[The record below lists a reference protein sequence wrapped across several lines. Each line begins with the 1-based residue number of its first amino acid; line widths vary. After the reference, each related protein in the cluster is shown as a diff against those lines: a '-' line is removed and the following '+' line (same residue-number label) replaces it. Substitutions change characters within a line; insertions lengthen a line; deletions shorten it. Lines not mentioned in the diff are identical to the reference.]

1 MTERLKGTGV
11 ALITP
16 FLPDGSIDFDSLKK
30 LVEDA
35 ISNGVDYLVT
45 LCTTSETPT
54 LTEQE
59 KEQVVRTVVEV
70 NRGRVAVVRGL
81 GGPCT
86 HRLIHCLQTFDFTG
100 VDALLTVTPYYNRPS
115 QEGVYQH
122 YKTAA
127 EHSPRPIILYN
138 VPGRTGCNIE
148 ADTTLRLA
156 NDCPNIIAVK
166 EASGNMNQIM
176 RIIAHKPATFSVIS
190 GDDAITLPLL
200 ASGADGVIS
209 VIANAF
215 PKEMSTMV
223 RLARNSQFAEARQ
236 IHLALLDFIQACFK
250 EGSPAGIKTLLALQG
265 KIQNI
270 LRLPQVPASEILKES
285 FCNLLKN
292 NYL

>member
-16 FLPDGSIDFDSLKK
+16 FLPDGSIDFEKLSL

-35 ISNGVDYLVT
+35 IQGGVNYLVT

-54 LTEQE
+54 LSEDE
-59 KEQVVRTVVEV
+59 KSAIVKKVVEV
-70 NRGRVAVVRGL
+70 NNGRVAVVRGL
-81 GGPCT
+81 GGPDT
-86 HRLIHCLQTFDFTG
+86 MELVHQLQNTDFTG
-100 VDALLTVTPYYNRPS
+100 VDAILSVTPFYNRPS

-122 YKTAA
+122 YKMLA
-127 EHSPRPIILYN
+127 EHSPLPVILYN

-156 NDCPNIIAVK
+156 TDCPNIIAVK

-176 RIIAHKPATFSVIS
+176 KIIAHKPADFSVIS

-200 ASGADGVIS
+200 AAGADGVIS

-223 RLARNSQFAEARQ
+223 RLARDNRFAEARDL
-236 IHLALLDFIQACFK
+236 HLFLIDFVQACFK
-250 EGSPAGIKTLLALQG
+250 EGSPAGIKTLLSLQG
-265 KIQNI
+265 RIQNQ
-270 LRLPQVPASEILKES
+270 LRLPQVPASQ
-285 FCNLLKN
+285 NLADWFKTL
-292 NYL
+292 LSRI

>member
-223 RLARNSQFAEARQ
+223 RLARNNQFPEARQ